1 MSDYPLQIGVDD
13 LKSWRAEGRK
23 IGVLDVRETWEY
35 EICRI
40 EGSLHIPMAAIPE
53 SLDRLPSEGPL
64 VVVCHHG
71 GRSMRV
77 VSWLRQQGVERA
89 INLAGGVDQW
99 AERVEPGMQRY

>member
-1 MSDYPLQIGVDD
+1 MTDYPLQIGVDE
-13 LKSWRAEGRK
+13 LKSWRDEGRK
-23 IGVLDVRETWEY
+23 FAVVDVRETWEY

-40 EGSLHIPMAAIPE
+40 EGSLHIPMAAIPD
-53 SLDRLPSEGPL
+53 SLDRLPSDAPL
-64 VVVCHHG
+64 VVACHHG

>member
-1 MSDYPLQIGVDD
+1 MSDHPLQIGVDD
-13 LKSWRAEGRK
+13 LKAWRAEGRQVC
-23 IGVLDVRETWEY
+23 VLDVRETWEY

-40 EGSLHIPMAAIPE
+40 EGSLNIPMATVPE
-53 SLDRLPSEGPL
+53 SLDRLPPEGQI

-77 VSWLRQQGVERA
+77 VSWLRSQGVDRA

-99 AERVEPGMQRY
+99 AERVEPAMQRY